1 MLKNNY
7 CDCFLTQNNYLWFT
21 NYSIMKKVLSAIAF
35 VLISSMTFTSCI
47 TEEKDNTGPQI
58 EIVTPEEGEVFAPG
72 DVMNLHLKFKDADGI
87 AVYKYEIYNE
97 IVSAPNSFE
106 DEREVPIGGFVTEFP
121 IIHKITIPEEVDNAP
136 TTPGTYIID
145 VKARDFNDNL
155 SILRQTIE
163 IVSEEE

>member
-58 EIVTPEEGEVFAPG
+58 EIVTPEDGEVFALG
-72 DVMNLHLKFKDADGI
+72 DVMELHLKFKDRSEEHTSELQSRENLVCRLLLEKTNKD
-87 AVYKYEIYNE
+87 
-97 IVSAPNSFE
+97 PNSQ
-106 DEREVPIGGFVTEFP
+106 
-121 IIHKITIPEEVDNAP
+121 
-136 TTPGTYIID
+136 
-145 VKARDFNDNL
+145 AR
-155 SILRQTIE
+155 LRRKE
-163 IVSEEE
+163 PAHG

>member
-87 AVYKYEIYNE
+87 AVYKYEIYSE
-97 IVSAPNSFE
+97 ISDPNSFE

-163 IVSEEE
+163 IVAEEE